1 MPQVL
6 SVKLLMGSDGRP
18 RGMGVVSFAT
28 AEAAARVRIS
38 FASSMARQPRAL
50 PDCGYVYRL
59 AVCVRAGRG
68 RLDGPESLR
77 KT

>member
-38 FASSMARQPRAL
+38 FASSTGSPVRNSYA
-50 PDCGYVYRL
+50 YRL

-68 RLDGPESLR
+68 RLDGPKSLR